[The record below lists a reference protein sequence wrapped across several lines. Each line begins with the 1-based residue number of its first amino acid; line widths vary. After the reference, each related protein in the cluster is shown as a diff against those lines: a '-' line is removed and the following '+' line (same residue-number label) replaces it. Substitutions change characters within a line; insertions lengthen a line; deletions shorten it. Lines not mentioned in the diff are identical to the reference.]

1 MVGKTKLTV
10 RGKSP
15 DDGIHRK
22 KVWKGVDL
30 HDRRSVVLLGFRCSE
45 IMSRDQEKV
54 ALSGTSCRMLC
65 PHISGSSSSL
75 NAKYKKTIAE

>member
-45 IMSRDQEKV
+45 IMRPREGCAFWNK
-54 ALSGTSCRMLC
+54 L
-65 PHISGSSSSL
+65 
-75 NAKYKKTIAE
+75 